1 MKPFMSFLIAIAVA
15 TITTANGIFASAI
28 NMQRETEQPGINP
41 LAMEAEAIGALV
53 CGAAVGYGT
62 AWSTYHI
69 LHSVGGSRGDWGD
82 WFAFFAALSSGY
94 GIGAPFGS
102 AVGTSLVGK
111 LTNQTGSFW
120 RSCSGAFLG
129 AASAMGIA
137 AVLWKATDDTKWP
150 GVVLALGPP
159 AGAVIGYNLRKSKSS
174 QAPNTSSDNAPRGSV
189 PKFSLLVPE
198 AEVRQDRLSK
208 SPRPTWRLTLARL
221 TF

>member
-1 MKPFMSFLIAIAVA
+1 MKRFMSFLIAIALA
-15 TITTANGIFASAI
+15 TITIANGVFASAT
-28 NMQRETEQPGINP
+28 NVHGETEQPGINP
-41 LAMEAEAIGALV
+41 LAIEAEAIGALV

-69 LHSVGGSRGDWGD
+69 LHSVGGSMGDWGD
-82 WFAFFAALSSGY
+82 WFAVFAALGSGY
-94 GIGAPFGS
+94 GIGAPLGS
-102 AVGTSLVGK
+102 AVGTSLVGR

-120 RSCSGAFLG
+120 RSCNGACLG

-137 AVLWKATDDTKWP
+137 AVLWKATDETKWP

-159 AGAVIGYNLRKSKSS
+159 AGAVIGYNLRNSKST
-174 QAPNTSSDNAPRGSV
+174 QAPGTSSDNAPNGSA
-189 PKFSLLVPE
+189 PGLSLLIPE

-208 SPRPTWRLTLARL
+208 SPQPTWRLTLARL